1 VIGRGGN
8 IIHLLQGLTERVIR
22 AAVSWTDRQTD
33 SKAKQQLG
41 CMRELSGK
49 KLMLH
54 PGGSL

>member
-49 KLMLH
+49 K
-54 PGGSL
+54 